1 MAKITK
7 KNALQINQKLELIS
21 IQQFSSI
28 AMTFWVGGTLTI
40 GLIVIPLLFKVLDE
54 ITAAGLAGQLLNIN
68 AYIGIVALFLALI
81 DNCVQFKFNVI
92 SSRKFWYAII
102 MESILVINYF
112 AIFPIIVNLRTKLTD
127 MTNRVIQHSSEFS
140 FWHSISSILFLITC
154 VLGTLYILEKR

>member
-1 MAKITK
+1 MAKTTK
-7 KNALQINQKLELIS
+7 KNTIQVNQKLELIS
-21 IQQFSSI
+21 IQQFSSV

-54 ITAAGLAGQLLNIN
+54 ITAATLAGQLLNIN

-92 SSRKFWYAII
+92 NSRRFWYAII
-102 MESILVINYF
+102 MESILIINYF

-127 MTNRVIQHSSEFS
+127 FTNRVIQHSSEFS
-140 FWHSISSILFLITC
+140 FWHSVSSILFLITC
-154 VLGTLYILEKR
+154 IIGTLYILEKR